1 MFFELSSKKCT
12 LRDVNIFNRYKNM
25 KNKILLLTLCLTF
38 NLFGDHHKGSSD
50 KGERKMPNPNHLLSF
65 KECKETKDGI
75 DGLLSAA
82 ESIWKE
88 IEMDPENE
96 EKWIEASVLV
106 DLAANYSTVYDV
118 WCKDMINHRMKMR
131 IMGEKKKHKKEMKK
145 EDG

>member
-1 MFFELSSKKCT
+1 
-12 LRDVNIFNRYKNM
+12 
-25 KNKILLLTLCLTF
+25 
-38 NLFGDHHKGSSD
+38 
-50 KGERKMPNPNHLLSF
+50 MPNPNNLLSF

-75 DGLLSAA
+75 DGLLFAA

-106 DLAANYSTVYDV
+106 DIAANYSTVYDV

-131 IMGEKKKHKKEMKK
+131 IMGEKKKHKKEMTK